1 MLKTVASR
9 NLVKDKCKRLIM
21 RFLSSGEKIDIFSIL
36 LCFLMKPEDA
46 ACTRGATLQMDS
58 GSHTHTKKKNLS
70 CDVNWE
76 HLGGNSSIMR
86 KQLIRAVKWRPR
98 VLENLI
104 VSR

>member
-1 MLKTVASR
+1 MKPGVAS
-9 NLVKDKCKRLIM
+9 
-21 RFLSSGEKIDIFSIL
+21 
-36 LCFLMKPEDA
+36 
-46 ACTRGATLQMDS
+46 CTRNSYTEDRLKF
-58 GSHTHTKKKNLS
+58 TKKKKKGIS

-86 KQLIRAVKWRPR
+86 KQLIRAMRWRPS